1 MTTWLDRFLLDAGR
15 EVVSALVDRGEGHL
29 PQAKNPLLAMMMT
42 ANQAA
47 AIRARSHGGIGI
59 NTEFDATVSR
69 WFLDQGGHCDR
80 HVAAF
85 QVDQKTLKDLA
96 KLQITRTMAEK
107 AEMFNSQ
114 YLAVYLDF
122 VDQAMMVAG
131 SFEVSAIALI
141 TQWSAYGRQPAAP
154 RVFAVVSPPGEFS
167 RRILTW
173 MWGATQEVMASDAL
187 PPLGGP
193 PNQHPVSADML
204 REAGTTSSKLA
215 QELQRI
221 ACVTSWHA
229 ACEQERGLVSYLR
242 KIDVKRA
249 EKLSEAD
256 AFLPAG
262 STFLNVAR
270 LPSVSGHA
278 DTCKTGAA
286 PKMRSFPAILID
298 PYQGSVKLI
307 EVTNALES
315 LQEAIGGAIQLA
327 TDLAEGDILYV
338 DDEGLFTHRLS
349 FQLDGLRLPGR
360 GLIVGSKGDEYE
372 VASVKCSVDDIIR
385 RVKFIEADPRRGTN
399 RIVVVPA

>member
-15 EVVSALVDRGEGHL
+15 EVVTGLIDRGEGHL
-29 PQAKNPLLAMMMT
+29 PQAKNPLLAMMMV

-47 AIRARSHGGIGI
+47 AIRARSHGGVDI
-59 NTEFDATVSR
+59 NTEFDATVAR

-85 QVDQKTLKDLA
+85 QVDREGLKGLA
-96 KLQITRTMAEK
+96 EVLITRVMAEK
-107 AEMFNSQ
+107 AEMFNDQ

-122 VDQAMMVAG
+122 VDQALVVAD
-131 SFEVSAIALI
+131 SFEVSAIALLN
-141 TQWSAYGRQPAAP
+141 QSNADGRSAAP
-154 RVFAVVSPPGEFS
+154 RVLAVVSPPGEFS

-173 MWGATQEVMASDAL
+173 IWGATHDVIATDAL
-187 PPLGGP
+187 PPLSGP
-193 PNQHPVSADML
+193 PNQQPVSADLL
-204 REAGTTSSKLA
+204 RAAGMSSSKLA

-229 ACEQERGLVSYLR
+229 ACQQERGLAYHLR

-249 EKLSEAD
+249 EELNGAD

-270 LPSVSGHA
+270 LPSISGQAHNSKS
-278 DTCKTGAA
+278 DKA
-286 PKMRSFPAILID
+286 PERKSYLAILID
-298 PYQGSVKLI
+298 PYQRSVKSI
-307 EVTNALES
+307 NVTNSVET

-327 TDLAEGDILYV
+327 SEFDEGDILYV

-349 FQLDGLRLPGR
+349 FEIDGQSFPGR
-360 GLIVGSKGDEYE
+360 GLIVGSQGDEYD
-372 VASVKCSVDDIIR
+372 VAAVSCNVDDIIR
-385 RVKFIEADPRRGTN
+385 RVRFAEPDQSLGTN
-399 RIVVVPA
+399 RVVVVPA